1 MALPPIAGT
10 VAELRRALTALRA
23 GGAGRGEKIAL
34 VPTLGALHPG
44 HLSLVTAARTRA
56 AHVVVSI
63 FVNPTQFAPHEDF
76 GSYPRTLEADRALL
90 GDAADLIFAPT
101 TAEMY
106 PDGFATTVS
115 VKGPSAGLETD
126 FRPHFFDGV
135 ATVVAK
141 LLIAAAPDIALFGEK
156 DYQQL
161 LVVRRLVRD
170 LDLPIEI
177 VAAPILREADGL
189 AMSSR
194 NAYLTPPER
203 AVAARLNRVLTE
215 TIARLRGGEAIADAE
230 TFAIQALKDAGFDSV
245 DYVALRD
252 AQTLTP
258 AATLDK
264 PARLLVAAKI
274 GRTRLIDNMAVD

>member
-1 MALPPIAGT
+1 MSGTLAPIATT
-10 VAELRRALTALRA
+10 VAGLRQALAPLRA
-23 GGAGRGEKIAL
+23 GGVAL
-34 VPTLGALHPG
+34 VPTLGALHSG
-44 HLSLVTAARTRA
+44 HLSLVTAARAQA

-76 GSYPRTLEADRALL
+76 HSYPRTLEADRALL
-90 GDAADLIFAPT
+90 GGAADLIFAPSA
-101 TAEMY
+101 AEMY

-115 VKGPSAGLETD
+115 VKGPSGGLETD

-161 LVVRRLVRD
+161 LVVRRMVRD
-170 LDLPIEI
+170 LDLPVAI
-177 VAAPILREADGL
+177 VGAPILREADGL

-203 AVAARLNRVLTE
+203 AVAARLNLILKE
-215 TIARLRGGEAIADAE
+215 SIARLRGGEAAAAAE
-230 TFAIQALKDAGFDSV
+230 AFAVQALQDAGFDSV

-252 AQTLTP
+252 AQTLAPIT
-258 AATLDK
+258 TLQQ
-264 PARLLVAAKI
+264 PARLLAAAKI
-274 GRTRLIDNMAVD
+274 GRTRLIDNMPVP